1 MVSYLLHCTSITGA
15 VNQFLVYIPVLV
27 TENLLFSNRQERVKR
42 FNERMCKTQGS
53 ISELLA
59 FEAYHATDRFFG
71 KVKLHVGQ
79 KIVVRNVQKP
89 VHSHLKNM

>member
-1 MVSYLLHCTSITGA
+1 MSIIEA
-15 VNQFLVYIPVLV
+15 VNQFLVHIPVLV

-42 FNERMCKTQGS
+42 FNERICKTRGS
-53 ISELLA
+53 ILGLLVA
-59 FEAYHATDRFFG
+59 EAYHAPDRFFG

-89 VHSHLKNM
+89 LHSH